1 MPPLP
6 RDAQAAAGAGP
17 EAALAFALEARRHG
31 DPGPALRTLFIESLA
46 ALIARGDPML
56 SAALLREDSAEVAEY
71 LALERTASADRKQV
85 RSRVDAV
92 AHPGKLRGP
101 SDEEK
106 RRLAPLYE
114 LARADDWRGLRAAGL
129 DDPRLA
135 RLERLEALRT
145 SPQVQRYLALL
156 AEQGPVA
163 GSADAAQRGRAAA
176 QAGEAAETRVLAAF
190 TALAQS
196 LDPTRYR
203 AVSRLRP
210 ARALPGVARGAKD
223 EWDAALVRT
232 EGEGVAIVL
241 LAESKAAPSAAVSDW
256 PRLLRGL
263 LRFAQ
268 VAPDAVQPF
277 LSDQGEL
284 HVHGASLRALAPVD
298 GDLPEQVFYTCT
310 ANETHVPLLAPPAR
324 ALLLQQPAS
333 LACARSGDPQSLLP
347 LWDALPAAAVMQYE
361 IARRTREAMLHPDD
375 LLAIAQGRPR
385 NM

>member
-1 MPPLP
+1 MPSLP
-6 RDAQAAAGAGP
+6 DDAQSAAAAGP
-17 EAALAFALEARRHG
+17 EAALAFALEARRRG
-31 DPGPALRTLFIESLA
+31 DHASTLRTLFIESLA
-46 ALIARGDPML
+46 SLIARGDPML

-71 LALERTASADRKQV
+71 LALERTFSADRKHV
-85 RSRVDAV
+85 RAQVDAI
-92 AHPGKLRGP
+92 AHPGKLR
-101 SDEEK
+101 SAFEEEV

-114 LARADDWRGLRAAGL
+114 LARAGDWRGLRAAGF
-129 DDPRLA
+129 DHAGLA
-135 RLERLEALRT
+135 RLERLDALRT
-145 SPQVQRYLALL
+145 SPHVQRYLALL

-176 QAGEAAETRVLAAF
+176 HAGEAAEARVLAAF
-190 TALAQS
+190 AALAQS
-196 LDPTRYR
+196 LDPTRYS
-203 AVSRLRP
+203 ALSRLRP
-210 ARALPGVARGAKD
+210 ARSLPGAAHGAKD

-268 VAPDAVQPF
+268 VAPDALHPF

-284 HVHGASLRALAPVD
+284 RVHGTSLRALAPVD

-310 ANETHVPLLAPPAR
+310 AHETHVPMLAPPAR

-333 LACARSGDPQSLLP
+333 LACARSGDPLSLLP
-347 LWDALPAAAVMQYE
+347 LWDALPAGAVLQYE
-361 IARRTREAMLHPDD
+361 TARRTRECMLHPDD
-375 LLAIAQGRPR
+375 LLAIAQGLPR
-385 NM
+385 YM